1 MEGTFPSAS
10 ITGHQGMRREYF
22 SRLFT
27 VRLGKIYLSDD
38 IKTYKALIDNL

>member
-22 SRLFT
+22 PG
-27 VRLGKIYLSDD
+27 GKIYLSDD